1 MLPSNPDPNESALS
15 RFEFLDEATS
25 PAPCLP
31 GPYGGAWPP
40 PSVPLPLPPVQPRTA
55 WEAMDAEYR
64 QPPEPPTR
72 LPLRD
77 LLRRAAPP
85 EAVAQRSR
93 LELPLLLVWL
103 AGSCLFHSAL
113 PWLIAG
119 LGMVGGAQWL
129 RATFAVWGLTGQAG
143 LYRALGLGQIAVA
156 CATVVDCGP
165 FTPLLGGYGLGVLG
179 SWIFLECRYLY
190 RLERQTMQQGNHI
203 RF

>member
-1 MLPSNPDPNESALS
+1 MLPANPNPHDPALS
-15 RFEFLDEATS
+15 RFEFLDEAAP

-31 GPYGGAWPP
+31 GPYGRAWPAL
-40 PSVPLPLPPVQPRTA
+40 SVPLPLPPVQPRTA
-55 WEAMDAEYR
+55 WEAMDADYR
-64 QPPEPPTR
+64 QPLEPPTP

-77 LLRRAAPP
+77 LLRPHATPA
-85 EAVAQRSR
+85 AVAQRSR

-103 AGSCLFHSAL
+103 AGSCLFHAGL
-113 PWLIAG
+113 AWLIAG
-119 LGMVGGAQWL
+119 LVMIGGAQWL

-156 CATVVDCGP
+156 CATVVNFGP
-165 FTPLLGGYGLGVLG
+165 FTPLLGGYGLSVLG

-190 RLERQTMQQGNHI
+190 RLERQTMQQGSRI